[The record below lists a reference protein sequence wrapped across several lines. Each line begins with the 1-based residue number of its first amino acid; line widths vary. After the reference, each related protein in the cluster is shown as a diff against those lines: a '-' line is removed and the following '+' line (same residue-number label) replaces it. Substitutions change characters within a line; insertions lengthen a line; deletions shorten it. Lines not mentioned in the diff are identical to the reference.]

1 MNLTNPKVLL
11 FFLAFLP
18 QFVDADAG
26 AVAPQVVW
34 LGLWF
39 IAATLLAFG
48 TIAWLAGAIGERLR
62 RSPRWQR
69 WLNRIAATV
78 FAGLAVRLLA
88 VPR

>member
-18 QFVDADAG
+18 QFVDTSVG
-26 AVAPQVVW
+26 SVAPQVVW
-34 LGLWF
+34 FGLWF
-39 IAATLLAFG
+39 IVATLMAFG

-62 RSPRWQR
+62 GSRRAQI
-69 WLNRIAATV
+69 WLNRITGVV

-88 VPR
+88 AHR